1 MSIERKNGT
10 LDFVTIGQKNMRV
23 VHRNLPTSVLYEH
36 VIRNREGQIS
46 SQGPIVVR
54 TGDDAERPLADK
66 FIVDEPASAEAVI
79 RTDQTQMLSEG
90 RFRRLLDRLLAY
102 MQNKQVYV
110 QYCCAGQEP
119 DCRTSIRFI
128 TETAWHSLFV
138 RNMYTP
144 IQDVEDFEAFDP
156 DFTVVHIPG
165 FQAIPEADGTHSP
178 VFVIF
183 SFGQKSAFIC
193 GTSHA
198 GEIRQAMFTIL
209 THRLPHDSVFVMRSS
224 ANIGAGGDVALFMGR
239 GGTGKTALSVDPERS
254 LMGDHQLGWSDR
266 GVFNFERGAYARVL
280 NLSGEEQPEIHR
292 CTRTGGTILENVG
305 IDIETRRI
313 DLGDDSLTENTRAAF
328 PLAQIGNVASAG
340 VVGHPRNIFLLTC
353 DAMGVLPPI
362 ARLSPEMAVYA
373 FLSGYTSRFHEPESG
388 PGELDIEFD
397 TCFGGSSLALPAH
410 VCGKLLMERIKKHGV
425 TCWLLNTGWIGEPR
439 GVGERIEIAQSRR
452 LIRAAVSGELD
463 GVSYQ
468 FDPVFAFEIPG
479 ECPGIPAELLNPRNA
494 ARDRGEYEWRAIQLA
509 REFMEDFAKYEEE
522 MPGNM
527 RTMLSGV
534 LSLDDSYDLLGN
546 LKLTI

>member
-1 MSIERKNGT
+1 MSIERKNGM

-36 VIRNREGQIS
+36 IIRNREGQIS
-46 SQGPIVVR
+46 SRGPIVVR
-54 TGDDAERPLADK
+54 KGDCEEMPLADK
-66 FIVDEPASAEAVI
+66 FIVDEPAAAETTI
-79 RTDQTQMLSEG
+79 RAEQMLSEN

-110 QYCCAGQEP
+110 QYCYAGQEP
-119 DCRTSIRFI
+119 DLRTSIRFI

-138 RNMYTP
+138 RNMFAP
-144 IQDVEDFEAFDP
+144 IRDVEDFESFDP
-156 DFTVVHIPG
+156 DFTLVHIPG
-165 FQAIPEADGTHSP
+165 FQASPEADGTRSP
-178 VFVIF
+178 AFAIF
-183 SFGQKSAFIC
+183 SFGQKAAFIC

-198 GEIRQAMFTIL
+198 GEIRQAAFTIFSY
-209 THRLPHDSVFVMRSS
+209 RYPHDSVFVMRCS
-224 ANIGAGGDVALFMGR
+224 ANIGAEGDVALFMGR
-239 GGTGKTALSVDPERS
+239 GGTGKTALSVDPERK
-254 LMGDHQLGWSDR
+254 LVGDHQHGWSGG
-266 GVFNFERGAYARVL
+266 GVFRLLRGAYANVL
-280 NLSGEEQPEIHR
+280 SLSSEDQPEIHR

-305 IDIETRRI
+305 IDIETRRV

-328 PLAQIGNVASAG
+328 PLSQLPNVAPEG
-340 VVGHPRNIFLLTC
+340 VVGHPRHLFLLTC

-388 PGELDIEFD
+388 PGQIDIEFE
-397 TCFGGSSLALPAH
+397 TCFSASSLTLPAH
-410 VCGKLLMERIKKHGV
+410 VCGDLLMERIKKHDVG
-425 TCWLLNTGWIGEPR
+425 CWLLNTGWIGEPR

-452 LIRAAVSGELD
+452 LIGAAVSGELD
-463 GVSYQ
+463 AASYEV
-468 FDPVFAFEIPG
+468 DPVFSFEIPKG
-479 ECPGIPAELLNPRNA
+479 CPGFPAKLLNPRSV
-494 ARDRGEYEWRAIQLA
+494 ARDRGEYELRALQLA
-509 REFMEDFAKYEEE
+509 REFVEDFAKYEVEI
-522 MPGNM
+522 PARM